1 MKTRLIIAVVALL
14 ILGLGAMT
22 GWIQL
27 RKSRDTARLKDQD
40 PAVRVAAIRDAPGE
54 VGVDLLIEALG
65 DEDADVRLVTAL
77 ELRRRGPEA
86 AKATEALIE
95 ALADR
100 HPGVR
105 REAAEALCW
114 IGPKSGPALYDA
126 LKDPNPRV
134 RAGAA
139 LALGDIGNH
148 MGGKRAR
155 PRGEAKIIEPIL
167 KELLQDEDEE
177 VRKNAAHTLKVL
189 DWDRGAER

>member
-1 MKTRLIIAVVALL
+1 MKYRWIIAVVALL
-14 ILGLGAMT
+14 LAGLGVVA
-22 GWIQL
+22 W
-27 RKSRDTARLKDQD
+27 RFPFWNRADKRLKDRD
-40 PAVRVAAIRDAPGE
+40 PAVRVAAIRDASGS
-54 VGVDLLIEALG
+54 VDMDDVIEALA
-65 DEDADVRLVTAL
+65 DEDADVRLVAAL
-77 ELRRRGPEA
+77 ELRQRGPEA
-86 AKATEALIE
+86 AKATPALIE

-114 IGPKSGPALYDA
+114 IGPKSGPALYEA

-155 PRGEAKIIEPIL
+155 PREEVKIIEPIL

-177 VRKNAAHTLKVL
+177 VRQNAAHTLKVL